1 MPDLSGQTLGKY
13 QLIERLGRGG
23 MADVYKGYQP
33 GLDRYVAVKVLH
45 PHLSEDPGF
54 ITRFKREARSVAEL
68 RHPHIVQVFDFDVQG
83 ENYYMVMEY
92 VEGGQTLKQLLQELS
107 AKGERLPLD
116 TTLGIVQEMADALAY
131 AHGLG
136 MIHRDIKPANILIP
150 HVNRPVLSDFGIA
163 RLLGETGL
171 TSSGQMVGTPAY
183 MSPEQG
189 KGERG
194 DVRSDIYALG
204 IVLYEMLTGRPP
216 YDADTPYAVILKH
229 INDPLVPP
237 HALIG
242 PLPDAIER
250 IVLKCLA
257 KNPEDRFASMAELR
271 EALRTASSELTD
283 RKTLDVAAPPTLTKA
298 SQAAPPMPAQA
309 STQARRPA
317 WLPIAGLAVLI
328 GVAALLV
335 IVMRG
340 QGPAQ
345 PPRSTQP
352 ATPIAGATRAPEQ
365 PPQPSEAQALIDE
378 GYGLLF
384 AGDDSAATQLFEKA
398 AAVEPDNPNVWVARA
413 VAELA
418 RYGDGQAAAAD
429 LERAAQVIPGD
440 PFLHYGL
447 GLLRNRADG
456 FYDAETAEREL
467 TQAIDLCGDRTAL
480 CLSAYVE
487 RAGVRFWNLSGQEA
501 GLADINRAIEL
512 TTDPYALAY
521 LHSIRAGFHDSAGD
535 PASAVDDYQAAYELS
550 QSGEYL
556 EKAAAAAVWAE
567 QFDRALDF
575 YERLLSEQAGNPHY
589 LVNRGYV
596 EWRSGDWDRA
606 MQTAQRALE
615 LNEPLEG
622 HYLLGLLLLDAGQP
636 QEALDEFQSV
646 AAVADPDLL
655 YQATFPFLT
664 QDFGHEIF
672 FDMARAAHALGDPD
686 AALGFIEQSLQ
697 RDEDWPF
704 PYVERG
710 KILAEQ
716 KDLAGARE
724 NYLRALDLAYDDP
737 DLQAEINDLLVGLTK

>member
-45 PHLSEDPGF
+45 PHLSEDPDF

-107 AKGERLPLD
+107 ARGERLPLD
-116 TTLGIVQEMADALAY
+116 TTLGVMQTMADALAY

-150 HVNRPVLSDFGIA
+150 NINRPVLSDFGIA

-242 PLPDAIER
+242 PLPDAVER

-257 KNPEDRFASMAELR
+257 KNPEDRFASMADLR
-271 EALRTASSELTD
+271 EALRTASGELED
-283 RKTLDVAAPPTLTKA
+283 RKTLDVSAPPTLTKTG
-298 SQAAPPMPAQA
+298 QAARPMPAPA
-309 STQARRPA
+309 SLPSRRAA
-317 WLPIAGLAVLI
+317 WLPIAGLALLI
-328 GVAALLV
+328 GVAALL
-335 IVMRG
+335 IIFLRG

-345 PPRSTQP
+345 PPEPTVR
-352 ATPIAGATRAPEQ
+352 ATPIAEATRPPEAP
-365 PPQPSEAQALIDE
+365 PPSEAQALIDE
-378 GYGLLF
+378 GYGQLF
-384 AGDDSAATQLFEKA
+384 AGDDGAAAQLFDKA
-398 AAVEPDNPNVWVARA
+398 AAVEPDNPNAWVARA

-418 RYGDGQAAAAD
+418 RYGDGQAASAD
-429 LERAAQVIPGD
+429 LERAAQVIPDD

-447 GLLRNRADG
+447 GLLRTRADD
-456 FYDAETAEREL
+456 FYDAEMADGEL
-467 TQAIDLCGDRTAL
+467 TLAIDLCSDRTAL
-480 CLSAYVE
+480 CVSAYVE
-487 RAGVRFWNLSGQEA
+487 RAGVRFWNLSDQEA
-501 GLADINRAIEL
+501 GLADIDRAIEL
-512 TTDPYALAY
+512 TTDPYASAY
-521 LHSIRAGFHDSAGD
+521 LHSIRADFRDSAGD
-535 PASAVDDYQAAYELS
+535 PASAVDDYQTAYELS

-567 QFDRALDF
+567 QFDRALGF
-575 YERLLSEQAGNPHY
+575 YERLLNEQAGNPHY

-596 EWRSGDWDRA
+596 EWRSGDWERA

-636 QEALDEFQSV
+636 QEALDQFRSV

-664 QDFGHEIF
+664 KDFGHEVF
-672 FDMARAAHALGDPD
+672 FDMARAAHALGDLD
-686 AALGFIEQSLQ
+686 AALGFVEQSLQ
-697 RDEDWPF
+697 RDEGWPF

-716 KDLAGARE
+716 ENLAGARE
-724 NYLRALDLAYDDP
+724 NYLKALDLAYDDP
-737 DLQAEINDLLVGLTK
+737 DLQAEINELLVGLTK